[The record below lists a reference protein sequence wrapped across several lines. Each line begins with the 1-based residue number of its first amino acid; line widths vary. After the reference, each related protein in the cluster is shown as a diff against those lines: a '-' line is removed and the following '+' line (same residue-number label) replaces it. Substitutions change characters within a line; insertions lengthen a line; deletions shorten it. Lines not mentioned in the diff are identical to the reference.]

1 MFDKIQMILMMKTSI
16 SNNSISRLNKKK
28 LNNGLF
34 LFSRS
39 STFRILEACYGLF
52 RINTLLEAKRL
63 LEGCLLIEGVF
74 IEKNHKKGGVYSR
87 GRLIRSLTVSI
98 LSYQKNIFMKNLKI

>member
-1 MFDKIQMILMMKTSI
+1 M
-16 SNNSISRLNKKK
+16 
-28 LNNGLF
+28 F

-52 RINTLLEAKRL
+52 RINTLLEAERL
-63 LEGCLLIEGVF
+63 LEWRLLIEGVF
-74 IEKNHKKGGVYSR
+74 IEKKNHKKGGVYSR
-87 GRLIRSLTVSI
+87 GRLIRSLTMSI